1 MFFYNTSIMVLAKK
15 LLFFL
20 ISLQEDRS
28 LIKPLVR
35 GKLSFTK
42 SLKTDEFP
50 KEEVEPSPEPEEEA
64 CATELEIP
72 IDPSHDLVAKN
83 LLIREL
89 KTN

>member
-1 MFFYNTSIMVLAKK
+1 MLQFSHKTVSEGKIILDKILENTPYTGIY
-15 LLFFL
+15 
-20 ISLQEDRS
+20 
-28 LIKPLVR
+28 
-35 GKLSFTK
+35 
-42 SLKTDEFP
+42 DEFP
-50 KEEVEPSPEPEEEA
+50 EEEVEPSPEPEEEA